1 MKTFI
6 LMTKLSPDV
15 AKQIQNRT
23 QLGRAWLDQVKKKC
37 PEVKFVAH
45 YALLGPYDFLD
56 IYEAPD
62 EETAAKVSMIS
73 MSNGAFQAESL
84 IAIPYKHF
92 LELTKEVEEKVNILV

>member
-6 LMTKLSPDV
+6 LLTKLSPEIT
-15 AKQIQNRT
+15 KQMKDRAQI
-23 QLGRAWLDQVKKKC
+23 GRSWLDQVKDKC
-37 PEVKFVAH
+37 PDVKFISH

-73 MSNGAFQAESL
+73 LNNGAFESQSL
-84 IAIPYKHF
+84 IAIPYKRF
-92 LELTKEVEEKVNILV
+92 LELTGEI

>member
-6 LMTKLSPDV
+6 LMTKLSPDISRQLKDR
-15 AKQIQNRT
+15 AK
-23 QLGRAWLDQVKKKC
+23 LGRTWLDQVKKKC
-37 PEVKFVAH
+37 PEVKFTAH

-62 EETAAKVSMIS
+62 EETAAKVSLIS

-84 IAIPYKHF
+84 VAIPYKRF
-92 LELTKEVEEKVNILV
+92 LELVAEVEEKVNIIV